1 MPTAT
6 NKCNYWHFRANE
18 LAAHLCRRYAES
30 DYWRKKADKLQR
42 RFGFKTWEP
51 FTC

>member
-1 MPTAT
+1 MPTPSD
-6 NKCNYWHFRANE
+6 KCNYWHFRANE
-18 LAAHLCRRYAES
+18 LAAYVTGHRSQQA
-30 DYWRKKADKLQR
+30 YWCKKADKLQR